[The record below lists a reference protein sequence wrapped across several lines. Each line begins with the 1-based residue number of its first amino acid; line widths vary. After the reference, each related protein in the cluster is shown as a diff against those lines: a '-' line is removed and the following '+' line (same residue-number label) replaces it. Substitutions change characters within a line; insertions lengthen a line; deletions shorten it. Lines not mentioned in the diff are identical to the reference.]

1 MMSGAVTSSSLANP
15 IVFAQ
20 SGVGIGFERIS
31 LKDAKLRYVQNGK
44 FIDWEVIIYPK
55 NDYKAQGS
63 VVMPWG
69 NLPQYTRLG
78 SRDQALYDAID
89 QLASVTPNPIE
100 IRNARLTVDSIKNS
114 SINIRDQALAEL
126 NSNSELW
133 KLTYIEFMLKIMSN
147 VGFSGL
153 SSYEFEN
160 HNNSQIQSL
169 SSVEKNYAKI
179 RSVEGAFFSLIAD
192 RNGLKQID
200 NKNLVES
207 IVNFIAPFDFFSKN
221 SKFLH
226 CYPNTVKRILK
237 FSEDIMNWKSNDLPE
252 INELIKFIVEYA
264 NISVEIVEESAP
276 LIHKLFNSL
285 DFSSEKTSEYITKI
299 NNLFLRV
306 SYALD
311 GWDRLIDTLSK
322 LGELS
327 KLQEKVETFNY
338 MCFLISNMPIFYIW
352 GAKVNNKKSII
363 SYNMQR
369 RVRAYFSWTQ
379 NTLDEDLLGRISRM
393 NDANASS
400 DQGKDSVV
408 RRRR

>member
-1 MMSGAVTSSSLANP
+1 MMSGAVTSSSFANP